1 MMTKQYSTSC
11 CKYIGEGK
19 VNLLGKEASSDIR
32 TSEGSTAAVPNGKM
46 VVVG

>member
-1 MMTKQYSTSC
+1 MMTKQYSMSC

-19 VNLLGKEASSDIR
+19 VNLVGKEASSYTK
-32 TSEGSTAAVPNGKM
+32 TSEGSTEAVPNGKM